1 MGKTKRNTDIVQD
14 DSNVIVYYTINPN
27 TDKPTSWTY
36 GKFPTGWWWVG
47 AGSAG
52 CGYNQEEQFT
62 GPPKSQAALET
73 LLTTQ
78 FEKLKKAGVVTKF
91 KLFRKYP
98 SCRPKKATRR
108 VGHAVSRRNAEEGT
122 GRKGVGRR
130 HDQGR
135 RPSMGPGPLDQRAFQ
150 MPVGRRL
157 LDNLRGK

>member
-27 TDKPTSWTY
+27 TDKPTSWSY

-78 FEKLKKAGVVTKF
+78 FEKLKKAGVLTKF

-98 SCRPKKATRR
+98 SCRPKKATLR
-108 VGHAVSRRNAEEGT
+108 VGRKSPAESATLFPEGT
-122 GRKGVGRR
+122 QKKGQ
-130 HDQGR
+130 D
-135 RPSMGPGPLDQRAFQ
+135 
-150 MPVGRRL
+150 
-157 LDNLRGK
+157 GKEWVVATTKAGVHRWVPAP